1 MAAGRRRTRPGG
13 PADQGHGLLRRER
26 HRQSGPAVPVLAGR
40 QPARAQDLR
49 AAARLAILQPDP
61 QIEPVTNPAA
71 PVSQDRADYLRD
83 VCRLLWPAP
92 AEAVLTSARPVAG
105 RADDS
110 TGNLAERGPEDGG
123 MLVLPGL
130 SKPRLVVPS
139 HRRVASVAVRRYG
152 EPGSA
157 RTRLAARAL
166 SATLASGIGGLVLR
180 DRIVVRVPP
189 GAQTIESHLS
199 SVLGQRVLVS
209 IHLGAAR
216 ANRKPVL

>member
-1 MAAGRRRTRPGG
+1 VPQRRSLKS
-13 PADQGHGLLRRER
+13 DQKT
-26 HRQSGPAVPVLAGR
+26 
-40 QPARAQDLR
+40 
-49 AAARLAILQPDP
+49 
-61 QIEPVTNPAA
+61 EPVTNPAA

-139 HRRVASVAVRRYG
+139 HRRAAPAAGRRCG

-199 SVLGQRVLVS
+199 SVVGQRVLVS

-216 ANRKPVL
+216 ANRKPVLQLLSPSG